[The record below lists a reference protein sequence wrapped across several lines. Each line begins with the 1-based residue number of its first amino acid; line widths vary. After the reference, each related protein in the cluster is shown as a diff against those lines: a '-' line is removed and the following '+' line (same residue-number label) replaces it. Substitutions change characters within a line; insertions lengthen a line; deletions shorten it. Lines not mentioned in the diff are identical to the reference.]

1 MIPQWKMSGKD
12 MRFDGSIEF
21 GVVEVRDLFDDLVV
35 TLWVEQ
41 EGDNITVKSLG
52 GIGNGRYD
60 VQVQSR
66 EKPVEEGEEW
76 KSQLKQTGRAE
87 TVKMAVEAPS
97 ARLLRLILNKKIL

>member
-21 GVVEVRDLFDDLVV
+21 GVVEVRDLFDDLIV

-41 EGDNITVKSLG
+41 ENGDTLTVKSLG

-60 VQVQSR
+60 VKVMPIK
-66 EKPVEEGEEW
+66 KPVEEGEGW
-76 KSQLKQTGRAE
+76 KE
-87 TVKMAVEAPS
+87 
-97 ARLLRLILNKKIL
+97 

>member
-21 GVVEVRDLFDDLVV
+21 GVVEVRDLFDDLIV

-41 EGDNITVKSLG
+41 ENGDTLTVKSLG

-60 VQVQSR
+60 VKIMPIK
-66 EKPVEEGEEW
+66 KPVEEGEGW
-76 KSQLKQTGRAE
+76 KE
-87 TVKMAVEAPS
+87 
-97 ARLLRLILNKKIL
+97 

>member
-1 MIPQWKMSGKD
+1 MIPQWKMNGKD

-52 GIGNGRYD
+52 GSGYGRYD

-76 KSQLKQTGRAE
+76 KS
-87 TVKMAVEAPS
+87 
-97 ARLLRLILNKKIL
+97 

>member
-1 MIPQWKMSGKD
+1 MIPQWKMNGKD

-21 GVVEVRDLFDDLVV
+21 GVVEVRALFDDLGV

-76 KSQLKQTGRAE
+76 KS
-87 TVKMAVEAPS
+87 
-97 ARLLRLILNKKIL
+97 

>member
-1 MIPQWKMSGKD
+1 MIPQWKMNGKD

-66 EKPVEEGEEW
+66 EKPVEQGDEW
-76 KSQLKQTGRAE
+76 KEL
-87 TVKMAVEAPS
+87 
-97 ARLLRLILNKKIL
+97 

>member
-1 MIPQWKMSGKD
+1 MIPQWKMNGKD
-12 MRFDGSIEF
+12 MRFDGRIEF

-76 KSQLKQTGRAE
+76 KS
-87 TVKMAVEAPS
+87 
-97 ARLLRLILNKKIL
+97 

>member
-21 GVVEVRDLFDDLVV
+21 GVVEVRDLFDDLIV

-41 EGDNITVKSLG
+41 ENGNTLTVKSLG

-60 VQVQSR
+60 VKIMPIK
-66 EKPVEEGEEW
+66 KPVEEGEGW
-76 KSQLKQTGRAE
+76 KE
-87 TVKMAVEAPS
+87 
-97 ARLLRLILNKKIL
+97 